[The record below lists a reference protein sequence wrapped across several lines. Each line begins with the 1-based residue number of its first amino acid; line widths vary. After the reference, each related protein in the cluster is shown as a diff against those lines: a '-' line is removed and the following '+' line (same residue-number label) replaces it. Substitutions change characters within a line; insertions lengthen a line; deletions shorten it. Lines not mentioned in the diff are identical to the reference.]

1 MKIQTAITATLGG
14 LSALMIASSALALDV
29 RFQSGEAPKN
39 GHVAIVIDNVDALK
53 GAAASVDSAS
63 KGALKAALK
72 SAGFK
77 GDKGSSLTLHGVGGF
92 ERIVVVG
99 AGRGAL
105 SQTDWEDIGA
115 RAAEGLKGKEGA
127 LVLGDTSAEA
137 IASAALGARL
147 SQYNYTA
154 HKSDAPAKSKAVL
167 SLVADQAK
175 TAETTYNARHAAV
188 AEGVI
193 LARDLISEPSNIKTP
208 QWFVSRAQAAL
219 KGVEGVT
226 LTVLD
231 EKQMAEMGM
240 GLIVGSGQ
248 GSSRPPRLLVMQ
260 YKGAGNAAPLAL
272 VGKGITFDSGGISIK
287 PGENMWR
294 MRYDMSGAAAV
305 TGTLLAAAKS
315 KAPVNLIA
323 VAALSENMPDGNAI
337 RPGDVLKAYNGTTVE
352 IISTDAEGRLVMA
365 DANAWVQKQHKPHTV
380 INIATL
386 TGSARSTLG
395 DQYAAVFAN
404 DDALKAALTQSGVQS
419 GETLWPLP
427 LSDFHMRDIRSD
439 VADIINSGKS
449 GTAGASTGA
458 AFLKHFITPGTNWAH
473 LDIAGVAW
481 RDNPTP
487 TTPRGAAGYGVRLF
501 TTYIFDQS
509 AKR

>member
-1 MKIQTAITATLGG
+1 MKVQTALISAVGG
-14 LSALMIASSALALDV
+14 LTALMAASSALALDV
-29 RFQSGEAPKN
+29 RFQTGNAPQK

-53 GAAASVDSAS
+53 GTAATVNTAT
-63 KGALKAALK
+63 KGALQSALK

-77 GDKGSSLTLHGVGGF
+77 ADKGSSLTLHGVGGYD
-92 ERIVVVG
+92 RIVVVG
-99 AGRGAL
+99 TGRGAL
-105 SQTDWEDIGA
+105 AQTDWEDIGA
-115 RAAEGLKGKEGA
+115 RAAEGLKGKEGVLA
-127 LVLGDTSAEA
+127 LGDAPADA

-147 SQYNYTA
+147 SQYNYTV

-219 KGVEGVT
+219 QGVGGVT

-248 GSSRPPRLLVMQ
+248 GSSRPPRMLIMQ
-260 YKGAGNAAPLAL
+260 YQGAGNAAPLAL

-305 TGTLLAAAKS
+305 TGTLLAAAKA

-352 IISTDAEGRLVMA
+352 IISTDAEGRLVLA
-365 DANAWVQKQHKPHTV
+365 DANAYVQKQHKPHTV

-386 TGSARSTLG
+386 TGSARSALG

-404 DDALKAALTQSGVQS
+404 DEGLKADLSRSGGKT
-419 GETLWPLP
+419 GEDLWPLP

-449 GTAGASTGA
+449 GAAGASAGA
-458 AFLKHFITPGTNWAH
+458 AFLKHFITPGTKWAH

-501 TTYIFDQS
+501 TNYIFEQ
-509 AKR
+509 APKR

>member
-1 MKIQTAITATLGG
+1 MKLQTTITAALGG
-14 LSALMIASSALALDV
+14 LGALMIATSALALDV
-29 RFQSGEAPKN
+29 RFQSGNAPQN
-39 GHVAIVIDNVDALK
+39 GPVAIVVDDVETLK
-53 GAAASVDSAS
+53 GAAASVNTAS

-77 GDKGSSLTLHGVGGF
+77 ADKGSSLTLHGVGGF
-92 ERIVVVG
+92 DRIVVVG
-99 AGRGAL
+99 AGKGSL

-115 RAAEGLKGKEGA
+115 RAAEGLKGKDGVLA
-127 LVLGDTSAEA
+127 LGDASDDA

-147 SQYNYTA
+147 SQYSYTV
-154 HKSDAPAKSKAVL
+154 HKSNAPAKTKAVL
-167 SLVADQAK
+167 SVVADRAK
-175 TAETTYNARHAAV
+175 TAETTYNTRHAAV

-219 KGVEGVT
+219 QGVGGVT
-226 LTVLD
+226 VTVLD

-240 GLIVGSGQ
+240 GLISGSGQ
-248 GSSRPPRLLVMQ
+248 GSSRPPRMLIMH

-272 VGKGITFDSGGISIK
+272 VGKGITFDTGGISIK
-287 PGENMWR
+287 PGADMWR

-305 TGTLLAAAKS
+305 TGTLLAAAKA

-352 IISTDAEGRLVMA
+352 IISTDAEGRLVLA
-365 DANAWVQKQHKPHTV
+365 DANAYVQKQHKPHTV

-386 TGSARSTLG
+386 TGSARAALG

-404 DDALKAALTQSGVQS
+404 DDTLKADLSRSGDKT
-419 GETLWPLP
+419 GETLWALP

-449 GTAGASTGA
+449 GTAGASAGA
-458 AFLKHFITPGTNWAH
+458 AFLKHFITPGTKWAH

-481 RDNPTP
+481 RDSPTP

-501 TTYIFDQS
+501 TNYIFEQ
-509 AKR
+509 APKR